1 MIEKWLKSIKR
12 GRVPVKRKFF
22 VFILGFIFLLLP
34 ANTLHSCV
42 GRLLVV
48 AVSNSPDQIIMG
60 EMMSVLINERTG
72 TTVNIIQPGD
82 LKTCHEAVIKGK
94 ACIYISYIGVAQADM
109 GGSDVVNDPQKSYT
123 LVSQSFLEKFDMV
136 WLKPFGFQGPLTNE
150 AHSKKDRGT
159 LAAPIATK
167 DTLRKFPVLDR
178 VINKL
183 GNRIDNN
190 IIEELRKKTENQD
203 VKKVVRDFLKAQNLI

>member
-1 MIEKWLKSIKR
+1 M
-12 GRVPVKRKFF
+12 KRKIF
-22 VFILGFIFLLLP
+22 VFILGLLVFLLP

-72 TTVNIIQPGD
+72 TTVNVTQPGD
-82 LKTCHEAVIKGK
+82 LKACHEAVLKGK

-109 GGSDVVNDPQKSYT
+109 EGADAVNDPQESYT

-203 VKKVVRDFLKAQNLI
+203 VKKVVREFLKAQNLI

>member
-1 MIEKWLKSIKR
+1 M
-12 GRVPVKRKFF
+12 KRKIF
-22 VFILGFIFLLLP
+22 VFILGFIFFLLP

-42 GRLLVV
+42 GRLLIV

-72 TTVNIIQPGD
+72 TTVNITQPGD
-82 LKTCHEAVIKGK
+82 LNACHEAVLEGK
-94 ACIYISYIGVAQADM
+94 ACIYISYIGKAQADR
-109 GGSDVVNDPQKSYT
+109 GGSDAVNNPQEFYT

-150 AHSKKDRGT
+150 AHSRKDRGT
-159 LAAPIATK
+159 LAVPIATK

-190 IIEELRKKTENQD
+190 IIEELREKTENQD
-203 VKKVVRDFLKAQNLI
+203 VKKVVREFLKAQNLI

>member
-1 MIEKWLKSIKR
+1 M
-12 GRVPVKRKFF
+12 KRKIF
-22 VFILGFIFLLLP
+22 VFILGLIFLFLP

-48 AVSNSPDQIIMG
+48 AVSNSQDQIIMG
-60 EMMSVLINERTG
+60 QMMSVLINERTG
-72 TTVNIIQPGD
+72 TTVNITQPGD
-82 LKTCHEAVIKGK
+82 LKACHKAVLEGN
-94 ACIYISYIGVAQADM
+94 ACIYISYIGVAQADR
-109 GGSDVVNDPQKSYT
+109 GVADAVNDPQESYI

-150 AHSKKDRGT
+150 AHSREDRGT
-159 LAAPIATK
+159 PAAPIATK

-190 IIEELRKKTENQD
+190 IMEELRKKTENRD
-203 VKKVVRDFLKAQNLI
+203 VKKVVREFLKAQNLI

>member
-1 MIEKWLKSIKR
+1 M
-12 GRVPVKRKFF
+12 FF
-22 VFILGFIFLLLP
+22 VLAVNP
-34 ANTLHSCV
+34 LHSCV
-42 GRLLVV
+42 GRLLII

-60 EMMSVLINERTG
+60 QMLSVLINERTG
-72 TTVNIIQPGD
+72 TTVNITQPGD
-82 LKTCHEAVIKGK
+82 LKACHETVLKGK
-94 ACIYISYIGVAQADM
+94 ACIYISYIGVAQVDM
-109 GGSDVVNDPQKSYT
+109 EGSDVVNDPQESYT
-123 LVSQSFLEKFDMV
+123 LVSQSYLERFDMV

-183 GNRIDNN
+183 GNRVDNN
-190 IIEELRKKTENQD
+190 VIEELRKKTENQD
-203 VKKVVRDFLKAQNLI
+203 VKKVVREFLKAQNLI

>member
-1 MIEKWLKSIKR
+1 MASVYK
-12 GRVPVKRKFF
+12 KRKRSCEKKVF
-22 VFILGFIFLLLP
+22 VLISGFIFFLLL
-34 ANTLHSCV
+34 ANPLHSCV

-60 EMMSVLINERTG
+60 QMMSVLISERTG
-72 TTVNIIQPGD
+72 TTVNITQPGD
-82 LKTCHEAVIKGK
+82 LKACHETVLKGK

-109 GGSDVVNDPQKSYT
+109 GGSDAVNDPQESYT
-123 LVSQSFLEKFDMV
+123 LVSQSYMEKFDMV

-190 IIEELRKKTENQD
+190 TIEELRKKTENQD
-203 VKKVVRDFLKAQNLI
+203 VKKVVREFLKTQNLI

>member
-1 MIEKWLKSIKR
+1 M
-12 GRVPVKRKFF
+12 KRKIF
-22 VFILGFIFLLLP
+22 VFILGLLVFLLP

-72 TTVNIIQPGD
+72 TTVNITQPGN
-82 LKTCHEAVIKGK
+82 LKACHEAVLKGK

-109 GGSDVVNDPQKSYT
+109 EGADAVNDPQESYT

-203 VKKVVRDFLKAQNLI
+203 VKKVVREFLKAQNLI